1 MGVKPHTFITLPVFG
16 GNTGVDPTRCLR
28 SPADNMGSNV
38 TVEDAEVLDTFTTD
52 GRGRVNLGKDYKNSE
67 VQLAFAVKD
76 NDPEK
81 NNE

>member
-1 MGVKPHTFITLPVFG
+1 
-16 GNTGVDPTRCLR
+16 
-28 SPADNMGSNV
+28 MGSNV